1 MKEITKYLI
10 ITLSFLFII
19 FACNEEEKE
28 LLTTPGTGGELA
40 KNSCE
45 GCHTDYDLLKTVY
58 TPDPPSTGGAGCG
71 GEAPHYE
78 PYDRVILAG
87 AGYEEFKNSV
97 HGKLGCVT
105 CHNGV
110 DNAENKDHAHSGDFI
125 KKPSLASGE
134 KCATCHPD
142 VVARTTNSTHEQ
154 GWGQK
159 SMVSLRYGNGT
170 GPEAFDELPQ
180 QLKDGYKGN
189 CQTCHGTCGECH
201 ITRPAAGGGG
211 LANGHKFTKTPD
223 MRKNCTTCHVSRGGH
238 AYFGEGI
245 GTVPDVH
252 LTGNGSTFAGGFTC
266 MECHTKNEIHGDGEY
281 YDQRYKNKL
290 KPECENCHSGL
301 ETSNE
306 FHIKHLDSFN
316 CQTCHSQ
323 DYNNCGN
330 CHIPGPTVAN
340 AGGNNNS
347 YQKIT
352 NENGGIGA
360 RVPAHLKFKIGM
372 NPLPHKPYR
381 MATLRQSL
389 MGRDSWDQ
397 HGVSDMTNFDIR
409 PTYKYTTPHNIIR
422 WTQRTIVDSVI
433 DNRHATC
440 AQACHIIKDAEG
452 NFLNKQYY
460 LFESDLEDWEKPA
473 DKGIIVDGKLPARWQ
488 VN

>member
-1 MKEITKYLI
+1 MKEFTKYAI
-10 ITLSFLFII
+10 IILTFILVI
-19 FACNEEEKE
+19 SACQEDDKE
-28 LLTTPGTGGELA
+28 LPITSGSENGLA

-45 GCHTDYDLLKTVY
+45 GCHTDYELLKSDY
-58 TPDPPSTGGAGCG
+58 NPDPPSTGGHGCG
-71 GEAPHYE
+71 GDAPHYE
-78 PYDRVILAG
+78 PYDRVVLRG
-87 AGYEEFKNSV
+87 EGYEEFKNTV
-97 HGKLGCVT
+97 HGKLDCIT

-110 DNAENKDHAHSGDFI
+110 ENAENKDIAHSGDFL
-125 KKPSLASGE
+125 KKPSLAATE

-142 VVARTTNSTHEQ
+142 IVARTTNSTHEQ

-170 GPEAFDELPQ
+170 GPEAFEALPEEL
-180 QLKDGYKGN
+180 KSGYASN

-211 LANGHKFTKTPD
+211 LSKGHKFTKTPD

-252 LTGNGSTFAGGFTC
+252 LTSQGFTC
-266 MECHTKNEIHGDGEY
+266 MECHSKNEVHGDGNY

-290 KPECENCHSGL
+290 KPECEDCHSEL
-301 ETSNE
+301 ENANMYHS
-306 FHIKHLDSFN
+306 KHFDSFN

-330 CHIPGPTVAN
+330 CHIGTD
-340 AGGNNNS
+340 
-347 YQKIT
+347 
-352 NENGGIGA
+352 EGA
-360 RVPAHLKFKIGM
+360 RVASHLKFKIGM
-372 NPLPHKPYR
+372 NPIPETKPYK

-389 MGRDSWDQ
+389 MGRDSWD
-397 HGVSDMTNFDIR
+397 HYGVTDMTNFDIR

-422 WTQRTIVDSVI
+422 WTKRTQTVPADTVI
-433 DNRHATC
+433 DGNQPTC
-440 AQACHIIKDAEG
+440 AQACHILSEINPDTQKKYNME
-452 NFLNKQYY
+452 YY

-473 DKGIIVDGKLPARWQ
+473 NQGIIVDGKLPSGWQ